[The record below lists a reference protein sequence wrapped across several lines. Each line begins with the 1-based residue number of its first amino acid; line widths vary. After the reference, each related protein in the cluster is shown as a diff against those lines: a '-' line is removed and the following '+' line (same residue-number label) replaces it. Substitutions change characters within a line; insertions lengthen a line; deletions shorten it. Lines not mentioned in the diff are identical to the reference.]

1 MKVLLAS
8 GSARRIDIL
17 SELVAE
23 FDRCSP
29 DADENYLGSS
39 PEDTVTTI
47 ALRKWQAVSNKDC
60 YDIVITADT
69 LVYFNGEYLGKPE
82 GTNGAYEMLKKL
94 NGNTHSVVTG
104 IVVSSKDKV
113 LKKAITSSVTFNK
126 LSDEQLKDY
135 IDNHYVLD
143 KAGSYAIQDGIMVKN
158 FTGEYTNIVG
168 MPKNTLQKMM
178 TEVLDRSK
186 SNG

>member
-8 GSARRIDIL
+8 GSARRIEIL
-17 SELVAE
+17 SQIVAE

-29 DADENYLGSS
+29 DADEDYLGSS

-47 ALRKWQAVSNKDC
+47 ALRKWEAVSNKAS

-69 LVYFNGEYLGKPE
+69 LVYFNGEYLGKPN
-82 GTNGAYEMLKKL
+82 GLNGAYKMLKKL

-113 LKKAITSSVTFNK
+113 IKKAITSSVTFNE

-135 IDNHYVLD
+135 IENHYVLD
-143 KAGSYAIQDGIMVKN
+143 KAGSYAIQDGVMVKN

-168 MPKNTLQKMM
+168 MPKATLQEMIA
-178 TEVLDRSK
+178 EVLDRSK
-186 SNG
+186 NNG